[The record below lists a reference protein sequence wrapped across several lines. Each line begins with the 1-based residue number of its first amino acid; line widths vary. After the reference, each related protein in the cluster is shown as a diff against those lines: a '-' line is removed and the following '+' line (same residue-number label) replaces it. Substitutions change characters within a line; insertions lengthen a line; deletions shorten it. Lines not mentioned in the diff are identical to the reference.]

1 MFLVPPPGRPGLS
14 FVPDCAIRILN
25 AGLEWQRRTGKSHS
39 DCLRFKDMAMT
50 RETRNMLI
58 GEVLGTYLIT
68 LIGTGVVATA
78 VLTGAQVGLGQV
90 AAVWWAGVTIAIF
103 VSRPLGV
110 AHLNPAVTISMAT
123 LGKFQWNLVA
133 STILA
138 QLAGAVLAGVTVAVA
153 FGSLLDRFLASKGLT
168 IGAPG
173 SQVGAMV
180 FGEYFPNPAMF
191 GTGPD
196 AYAVI
201 SPVGATI
208 VEAFGTAILVFAI
221 IRLTDPRSRVPD
233 WLAPILIGLVVA
245 TLINLFA
252 PLTQAAWNPARD
264 LGPRLVAWAIGFGDV
279 AIPGPR
285 GEVFVYIVG
294 PVFGGIA
301 GGLAAKALEAI
312 SARQGKEESQ

>member
-1 MFLVPPPGRPGLS
+1 MLS
-14 FVPDCAIRILN
+14 FSRNRALQAPIAAVDVRRRVGNTHPNCALDRDLP
-25 AGLEWQRRTGKSHS
+25 
-39 DCLRFKDMAMT
+39 MT
-50 RETRNMLI
+50 RGTRNMLV

-68 LIGTGVVATA
+68 LFGTGVVATA
-78 VLTGAQVGLGQV
+78 VLTGAHVGLGQV

-103 VSRPLGV
+103 VARPLGV
-110 AHLNPAVTISMAT
+110 AHLNPAVTIAMAT
-123 LGKFQWNLVA
+123 LGRFRWSLVA
-133 STILA
+133 PAILA
-138 QLAGAVLAGVTVAVA
+138 QLAGAVLAGVTVALA
-153 FGSLLDRFLASKGLT
+153 FGSLLDRFLTAKGLG

-173 SQVGAMV
+173 SQVAAMV

-196 AYAVI
+196 AHALI

-208 VEAFGTAILVFAI
+208 VEGFGTAILVFAI
-221 IRLTDPRSRVPD
+221 IRLTDPHAGVPD

-264 LGPRLVAWAIGFGDV
+264 LGPRLVAWAIGFGDI

-285 GEVFVYIVG
+285 GEVYVYIVG
-294 PVFGGIA
+294 PILGGIS
-301 GGLAAKALEAI
+301 GGLAARALETM
-312 SARQGKEESQ
+312 SAQEAKEHSR

>member
-1 MFLVPPPGRPGLS
+1 
-14 FVPDCAIRILN
+14 
-25 AGLEWQRRTGKSHS
+25 
-39 DCLRFKDMAMT
+39 MT

-68 LIGTGVVATA
+68 LFGTGVVATA
-78 VLTGAQVGLGQV
+78 VLSGAQVGLGQV

-103 VSRPLGV
+103 VARPLGV
-110 AHLNPAVTISMAT
+110 AHLNPAVTIAMAT
-123 LGKFQWNLVA
+123 IGKFRWNLVA
-133 STILA
+133 SAILA
-138 QLAGAVLAGVTVAVA
+138 QLVGGVLAGMSIAIA
-153 FGSLLDRFLASKGLT
+153 FGSLLDRFLSAKGLGV
-168 IGAPG
+168 GAPG
-173 SQVGAMV
+173 SQIGAMV

-201 SPVGATI
+201 SPIGATV
-208 VEAFGTAILVFAI
+208 VEGFGTAILVFAI
-221 IRLTDPRSRVPD
+221 VRFTAPGGGVPK

-264 LGPRLVAWAIGFGDV
+264 LGPRLVAWAIGFGEV

-285 GEVFVYIVG
+285 GEVFVYVVGPIVG
-294 PVFGGIA
+294 GIS
-301 GGLAAKALEAI
+301 GGLAARALEQF
-312 SARQGKEESQ
+312 SGPRTNEESE